1 MLKWINKKRNKKG
14 FTLVELVVVIAI
26 LGILAGIAVPK
37 LSKSRENAA
46 IAAHNANVR
55 TLESAATL
63 AVSEG
68 SSNNIWGGDET
79 GVTGKDDD
87 STDSKKKG
95 WINYL
100 QDWPGVPSGVLG
112 LTADIETTKD
122 DGNKEVKNEKIPNPS
137 YYKVE
142 IKDNGVIK
150 VTPGKIIVP

>member
-1 MLKWINKKRNKKG
+1 MFQWILKKVRKDNKG

-68 SSNNIWGGDET
+68 LGKATWDKNTGNTDTDKIKWGDYLQSWPDFPKGLAGKEVEMEKIDDNGNVTGYDNKTLTGDET
-79 GVTGKDDD
+79 
-87 STDSKKKG
+87 
-95 WINYL
+95 
-100 QDWPGVPSGVLG
+100 
-112 LTADIETTKD
+112 
-122 DGNKEVKNEKIPNPS
+122 
-137 YYKVE
+137 YKVT
-142 IKDNGVIK
+142 INDDGVIK
-150 VTPGKIIVP
+150 VTPGKIPVTP